1 MYAISASPMIIEDEG
16 TMATQEER
24 LMILGMVED
33 GKISAEEG
41 ARLLQ
46 ALGVEADT
54 QVQLAATGAARYLRI
69 RVTDLVTGTQKVSV
83 NIPLSVVLFVLRF
96 VPDSFGVNI
105 APETDKIDKETIQ
118 AAIES
123 GLSGCIIDVRDDE
136 DGQHVEV
143 FLD

>member
-1 MYAISASPMIIEDEG
+1 MYAISAAPMIIEDER

-54 QVQLAATGAARYLRI
+54 QVQSATTGAARYLRI

-123 GLSGCIIDVRDDE
+123 GLSGRIIDVRDDE

>member
-1 MYAISASPMIIEDEG
+1 MYAMNFSPTTVEDEG
-16 TMATQEER
+16 PMATEEER
-24 LMILGMVED
+24 LMILRMVED

-41 ARLLQ
+41 TRLLQ
-46 ALGVEADT
+46 ALGMETGTAIQPAT
-54 QVQLAATGAARYLRI
+54 TGAARYLRI

-83 NIPLSVVLFVLRF
+83 NIPLSVVMFVLRF

-105 APETDKIDKETIQ
+105 APESDKIDKETIQ

-123 GLSGCIIDVRDDE
+123 GLSGRIIDVRDDE